1 MSWALDPRDVPPA
14 APSRALLSH
23 VGSDTVASVLE
34 RHARRTPDAPF
45 LVFEEAPGVVRSLT
59 YAEMDARANR
69 AANLLRAHGIGPGDR
84 FGVQLTN
91 CIEFYDVWFGAAKS
105 GAVMVPTNPLST
117 ADELAY
123 VFGHAGVRLT
133 VTEPDLVD
141 TVRAAHK
148 LLPAGESAGVL
159 VTGAG
164 TDESYAAA
172 LDAQP
177 ADPVEAEQVPLGVV
191 GVLYT
196 SGTTSRPK
204 GVLITNANYL
214 YVGQLVA
221 EYLRLRPEDRGLIVL
236 PLFHGNAQYYSTM
249 PALVTGASIALAP
262 RFSASRWSEQATVL
276 GATFASL
283 FAAPIRMILAQA
295 PSTYDR
301 AHRVRVTM
309 FAQNVT
315 DAQSAEFE
323 ERFGLMLAQLY
334 GMTETIAPPTLNP
347 LYGVR
352 RHETIGRPA
361 IGVAVRIVGEDGET
375 DVEPGEAGELL
386 VGGVPGQTLM
396 LGYLDNP
403 EATAE
408 ALTGGWLHT
417 GDNVRMDADGY
428 LHFVDRG
435 KDVIKRAGENVSSG
449 EVERVV
455 NAHPAVFES
464 AAIGIPD
471 EMRDE
476 AIKMF
481 VVLNEGQEVS
491 EEELIAWSAERLS
504 KFKVPSAV
512 EFVEALPRTSVGKI
526 QKHLLRNRRA

>member
-1 MSWALDPRDVPPA
+1 
-14 APSRALLSH
+14 
-23 VGSDTVASVLE
+23 
-34 RHARRTPDAPF
+34 
-45 LVFEEAPGVVRSLT
+45 
-59 YAEMDARANR
+59 
-69 AANLLRAHGIGPGDR
+69 
-84 FGVQLTN
+84 
-91 CIEFYDVWFGAAKS
+91 
-105 GAVMVPTNPLST
+105 
-117 ADELAY
+117 
-123 VFGHAGVRLT
+123 
-133 VTEPDLVD
+133 
-141 TVRAAHK
+141 
-148 LLPAGESAGVL
+148 
-159 VTGAG
+159 
-164 TDESYAAA
+164 
-172 LDAQP
+172 
-177 ADPVEAEQVPLGVV
+177 
-191 GVLYT
+191 
-196 SGTTSRPK
+196 
-204 GVLITNANYL
+204 
-214 YVGQLVA
+214 
-221 EYLRLRPEDRGLIVL
+221 
-236 PLFHGNAQYYSTM
+236 
-249 PALVTGASIALAP
+249 
-262 RFSASRWSEQATVL
+262 
-276 GATFASL
+276 
-283 FAAPIRMILAQA
+283 
-295 PSTYDR
+295 
-301 AHRVRVTM
+301 M